1 MDDGCFT
8 RKSLSTNDLRS
19 CTTCIVYVT
28 LSKIS
33 ISFGI
38 PHLAESG
45 CKGKEFQTYLPN
57 FFGSFFSLFFP
68 ARLQRSLAKGKHAGK
83 KPDRNQNLKHRRF
96 VFKSGCKGK
105 NSQAYPPNFSEVFF
119 EVFFPKPQSLEN
131 LEEYCD
137 SCKPE
142 LPNKMSYNEAS
153 VPESGCK
160 TRHSTLNTQTL
171 NLLFYYE
178 K

>member
-57 FFGSFFSLFFP
+57 FFGSFFHSFFQHDFNALLRKGSTP
-68 ARLQRSLAKGKHAGK
+68 ERNPTGTRTSNTDASFSKAGAKV
-83 KPDRNQNLKHRRF
+83 RTLKHILQIF
-96 VFKSGCKGK
+96 PKF
-105 NSQAYPPNFSEVFF
+105 FSKFF
-119 EVFFPKPQSLEN
+119 FQKPQSLEK

-160 TRHSTLNTQTL
+160 TRHLTLNTQTL

>member
-119 EVFFPKPQSLEN
+119 RSFFSQSPKAWKTWKNTATPVNRNCQTKCHITKLPFPKAGAKL
-131 LEEYCD
+131 D
-137 SCKPE
+137 I
-142 LPNKMSYNEAS
+142 
-153 VPESGCK
+153 
-160 TRHSTLNTQTL
+160 
-171 NLLFYYE
+171 
-178 K
+178 

>member
-57 FFGSFFSLFFP
+57 FFGSFFHSFSQHDFNALLRKGSTPERTPTGTRTSNTDASFSK
-68 ARLQRSLAKGKHAGK
+68 AGAKV
-83 KPDRNQNLKHRRF
+83 RTLKHIL
-96 VFKSGCKGK
+96 
-105 NSQAYPPNFSEVFF
+105 QI
-119 EVFFPKPQSLEN
+119 FPKFFSKFFFQSPKAWKTWKN
-131 LEEYCD
+131 TATPVNRNCQTK
-137 SCKPE
+137 CHITK
-142 LPNKMSYNEAS
+142 LPFPKA
-153 VPESGCK
+153 GAK
-160 TRHSTLNTQTL
+160 LDIRLLTRKH
-171 NLLFYYE
+171 
-178 K
+178 

>member
-57 FFGSFFSLFFP
+57 FFGSFFFHSFFQHDFNALLRKGSTP
-68 ARLQRSLAKGKHAGK
+68 ERNPTGTRTSNTDASFSKAGAKV
-83 KPDRNQNLKHRRF
+83 RTLKHILQIF
-96 VFKSGCKGK
+96 PKF
-105 NSQAYPPNFSEVFF
+105 FF
-119 EVFFPKPQSLEN
+119 EVFSKSPKAWKTWKNTATPVNRNCQTKCHITKLPFPKAGAKL
-131 LEEYCD
+131 D
-137 SCKPE
+137 I
-142 LPNKMSYNEAS
+142 
-153 VPESGCK
+153 
-160 TRHSTLNTQTL
+160 
-171 NLLFYYE
+171 
-178 K
+178 